1 MMETIKVKANIDVV
15 GFPYRIIN
23 AEDLTSDMEIYDQT
37 DQATVAGESTQENT
51 KNVPPVT
58 EEKPTAKRKRS

>member
-23 AEDLTSDMEIYDQT
+23 VEELTPDMELYDEP
-37 DQATVAGESTQENT
+37 DQATVAGEATQENP
-51 KNVPPVT
+51 KDVPPVT